1 MPLNPVERLTGKPKA
16 QFADY
21 SDAEVTHWADQC
33 IDEIKT
39 AQSYGQRPVDLS
51 GLDRVE
57 PEAKKRGL
65 TLVAQRISDAR
76 LWLTD
81 QQAKKKAA
89 TGGRASP

>member
-21 SDAEVTHWADQC
+21 SDPEVTHWADQC
-33 IDEIKT
+33 CDEIRT
-39 AQSYGQRPVDLS
+39 AQAFGQRPVDFS

-65 TLVAQRISDAR
+65 TLVTQRIADVR
-76 LWLTD
+76 IWVVE
-81 QQAKKKAA
+81 QQKKQKAA
-89 TGGRASP
+89 GGRTAP